1 MANVLKK
8 LEISDLLEISALM
21 NNFDTS
27 LKYVNYNI
35 TNNKRLLLVKKGKF
49 YFTVKHKKIKNIYS
63 KEKKFMIDLI
73 LDVMIQLPN
82 SNYGINYGIKHF
94 AFGTQVNIF
103 SLNNYDND
111 YESKWYLIIK
121 NLY

>member
-82 SNYGINYGIKHF
+82 SNYGIKHF